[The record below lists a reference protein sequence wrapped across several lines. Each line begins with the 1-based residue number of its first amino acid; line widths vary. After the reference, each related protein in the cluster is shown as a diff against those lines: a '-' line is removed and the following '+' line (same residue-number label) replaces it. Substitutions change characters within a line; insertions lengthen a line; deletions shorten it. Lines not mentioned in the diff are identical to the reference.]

1 MASVVALSYFMPI
14 LSFLLVFVLIY
25 AILKKTEIL
34 GEDEWVALLISFVL
48 AVFFIAEASLVDFV
62 NFSSAWFGVFIV
74 CVFFI
79 LVLVGFLGKDALGT
93 ITGNKGVAWTLL
105 GALIVFFIIS
115 SAYTF
120 NWAVNWSTV
129 WDWAYT
135 DWAGMIL
142 LLIVAIVVS
151 LVLARKAK

>member
-62 NFSSAWFGVFIV
+62 NFSSAWFAVFIV